1 MSTEKLAP
9 APAEPSVTA
18 EPAIIRV
25 IRAADLVQG
34 AGGMSG
40 QDRNWYYYFWPSE

>member
-1 MSTEKLAP
+1 MKKEPVAP
-9 APAEPSVTA
+9 TPAEPAVNA

-25 IRAADLVQG
+25 MRSADLVQG

-40 QDRNWYYYFWPSE
+40 QDRNWYYHFWPDE